1 MNTCRMGIGK
11 RYAHAMTEHST
22 AMSRFER
29 NESEG
34 GVFVDDFSICRETRN
49 PGQVFLHYSL
59 FLSPFYVKYDR
70 EESIWGECGN
80 CHLRPWPNLASVKLS
95 YLYLLNKMSS
105 KVVLGL
111 CTGEE
116 KRQLHS
122 AANLAAIYGF
132 AEGARVRHAR

>member
-1 MNTCRMGIGK
+1 MRG
-11 RYAHAMTEHST
+11 
-22 AMSRFER
+22 
-29 NESEG
+29 SEG
-34 GVFVDDFSICRETRN
+34 SSLMTSPYVGRPEIRDRFCSTI
-49 PGQVFLHYSL
+49 L
-59 FLSPFYVKYDR
+59 FLSPFCVKYDR